1 MDERT
6 APPLDQPFSPP
17 LRLRFAF
24 VVENLLKYTGY
35 GNAAGLLVARGLLAG
50 GRGETQYSED
60 EDSDTE
66 EYKSAKPLS
75 VTLNLPVLIA
85 PRAQT
90 RALKCNCP
98 SRSSINPITGH
109 VEEPM
114 PNPME
119 EMTEA
124 QKEYEAEKLVTMID
138 KLSR

>member
-1 MDERT
+1 M
-6 APPLDQPFSPP
+6 
-17 LRLRFAF
+17 
-24 VVENLLKYTGY
+24 KYTGY

-66 EYKSAKPLS
+66 EYKSAKPLCVS
-75 VTLNLPVLIA
+75 PSA
-85 PRAQT
+85 CPRSCPRSSGYT
-90 RALKCNCP
+90 RALNANCP
-98 SRSSINPITGH
+98 PCCSINPITGH

-119 EMTEA
+119 EMTEE
-124 QKEYEAEKLVTMID
+124 QKEYEAEKLVTMFD